1 LFNQKYNYNLKPNIN
16 KYDYRTDWYGNQT
29 FRMLPVVKEC
39 PFNEVIYDPTTKV
52 LAIISK
58 EFKEKPNMFPKLN
71 DRGEVV
77 IKKTGTSSTGVEPE
91 YIQERKM
98 METYYEY
105 YLDKIEDIKDF
116 INAFAINPD
125 HDSLKIIDEVIK

>member
-1 LFNQKYNYNLKPNIN
+1 MITEFKNMIVYS
-16 KYDYRTDWYGNQT
+16 TDWYGNQT

-77 IKKTGTSSTGVEPE
+77 IKKVAGSSSTGVEPE

-105 YLDKIEDIKDF
+105 YLDKVDDIKDF
-116 INAFAINPD
+116 INAFAINNE
-125 HDSLKIIDEVIK
+125 HDSLKIIDEVTK

>member
-1 LFNQKYNYNLKPNIN
+1 MITEFKNMIVYS
-16 KYDYRTDWYGNQT
+16 TDWYGNQT

-77 IKKTGTSSTGVEPE
+77 IKKGTTSADAEPE

-98 METYYEY
+98 MQTYYEY
-105 YLDKIEDIKDF
+105 YLDKIDDIKDF
-116 INAFAINPD
+116 INAFAINAD
-125 HDSLKIIDEVIK
+125 HDSLKIIDEVTKAK